1 VNAIISLNL
10 KTIAEGVET
19 VEQLNM
25 LVEKG
30 CDEIQGYYF
39 GKPMLAEKFTKLLGC
54 GLFGR

>member
-39 GKPMLAEKFTKLLGC
+39 GKPMPAEKFTNLLEHD
-54 GLFGR
+54 LFGR